1 MPSYSDEVW
10 SQVCN
15 GVGEALLDV
24 ERTFLYVVE
33 SFPTEGPTSRSPPG
47 SSSIQ
52 AYMAAW
58 AALDRAHLQL
68 AQLLGYNADARSAW
82 RLKVLSGGTS
92 VRDQT
97 SAEGDPGA

>member
-24 ERTFLYVVE
+24 ERTFLNVVE
-33 SFPTEGPTSRSPPG
+33 RFPTEAPTSRSPPG
-47 SSSIQ
+47 SNSIQ
-52 AYMAAW
+52 DYMAAW

-68 AQLLGYNADARSAW
+68 AQLLGYNADASAW
-82 RLKVLSGGTS
+82 RLKVLAGGKS
-92 VRDQT
+92 VRDLT
-97 SAEGDPGA
+97 SAEGDTGA